1 MSISSLV
8 LELWQFPF
16 IRDSREIQKSEN
28 RSEFCPISGDWGK
41 LRIPNLART
50 SLIKCYWM
58 LLNAE
63 ATAFTIFELLRENR
77 KPTGDGKGGRWGGGK
92 LTPPHPF
99 HPRSGLNEFLA
110 FLGLYTST
118 WLFAYHWRCHILTK
132 LVMILLFLKYKQIG
146 INSSAQKI
154 WVFQVAD
161 FN

>member
-1 MSISSLV
+1 MTISFYKGFTRNPEIRKSVWV
-8 LELWQFPF
+8 LSNIWRLGQAKNTQFGT
-16 IRDSREIQKSEN
+16 N
-28 RSEFCPISGDWGK
+28 ISYK
-41 LRIPNLART
+41 
-50 SLIKCYWM
+50 M
-58 LLNAE
+58 LLNAAE
-63 ATAFTIFELLRENR
+63 CLGYSFYHFWVI
-77 KPTGDGKGGRWGGGK
+77 KGKSKTDRGWEGGEVRGGK

-118 WLFAYHWRCHILTK
+118 WLFAYHWRCHILKK